1 MNKKR
6 SIIDNLD
13 ESKSIV
19 VQSIDIK
26 RNIEIGRDSDR
37 YRERDSN
44 RERENTLK

>member
-19 VQSIDIK
+19 VQSIDVK
-26 RNIEIGRDSDR
+26 RNIEIGRDSNG
-37 YRERDSN
+37 ER
-44 RERENTLK
+44 